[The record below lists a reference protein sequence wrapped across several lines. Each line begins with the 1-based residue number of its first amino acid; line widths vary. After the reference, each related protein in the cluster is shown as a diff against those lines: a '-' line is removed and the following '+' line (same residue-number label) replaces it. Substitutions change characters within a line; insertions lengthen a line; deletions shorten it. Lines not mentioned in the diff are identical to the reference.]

1 MKELFKKADL
11 FGLAIIA
18 ATLIV
23 YSTRSVWTMYQ
34 TIAAA
39 VGGLLVVISIVLK
52 LPDIRAG
59 LGRRSTKFG
68 IHSATSV
75 ILVLGILAFINY
87 LGARHSKVVDMTTE
101 KTFSLSDQSVKVAR
115 EVKEDVHIKAFYT
128 GPGEYV
134 P

>member
-1 MKELFKKADL
+1 MSWRTRHRGHRRRCCPTCRSIQCDGEDEGHSAMKEQLKKADL

-87 LGARHSKVVDMTTE
+87 LGAQHSKVV
-101 KTFSLSDQSVKVAR
+101 
-115 EVKEDVHIKAFYT
+115 
-128 GPGEYV
+128 
-134 P
+134 